1 VNTDRFSFKKVF
13 PHTGETFSASS
24 AAEKWLREKGFTLGT
39 MCSPEPRGIMKG
51 QDDIVPKWH
60 YLAHDKLD
68 GMATSDNWREGDV
81 TVHLNEDP
89 G

>member
-1 VNTDRFSFKKVF
+1 MNTDRFHFKKVF
-13 PHTGETFSASS
+13 AHTGETFSASN
-24 AAEKWLREKGFTLGT
+24 AASDWLKEKGFRLGT
-39 MCSPEPRGIMKG
+39 MCSPDPRGIVRG
-51 QDDIVPKWH
+51 LDDIVPKWR

-81 TVHLNEDP
+81 VVHLTEDP